1 MAALSALPLPK
12 MEACEGVA
20 AEEAVTLLQSFYSQE
35 NPLAPEA
42 KPRLK
47 RRREAIGEK
56 AEEKMKAL

>member
-1 MAALSALPLPK
+1 